1 MAAEAYRVRGRVQ
14 GVGFRWWTRSQ
25 ARRLRLVGT
34 VRNCSD
40 GSVEVQASGPPERI
54 AELRRLLTQGPP
66 GAQVEVVEAFVPSS
80 GCLGDSFEIIR

>member
-1 MAAEAYRVRGRVQ
+1 MAAEAYRIQGRVQ

-34 VRNCSD
+34 VRNCAD
-40 GSVEVQASGPPERI
+40 GSVEVQASGSPERI

-66 GAQVEVVEAFVPSS
+66 GAQVKAVDAFTPTASFD
-80 GCLGDSFEIIR
+80 DSFEIVR